1 VCDDGGVTINRDYS
15 ALHSPVSAQQIA
27 AFKEEV
33 RLSGKP
39 WYTQN
44 ILQVVFVL
52 IGFAFITLVA
62 LAMALPIMASLVS
75 RFAETLNPLN
85 LLGLLGI
92 MLFAGVFVF
101 GMVVAVRAS
110 FGGAKWKRWYRLS
123 KFGQANGMEFTPRSP
138 APSYAGMI
146 FQDGHGRLT
155 YDHLRKVSGRYLDVG
170 NFQYTT
176 GSGKNQS
183 THRWGFMAFNLDRRL
198 PHMVLDSKANNGL
211 FGSNLPASMA
221 TDQVLSLEGNFNDY
235 FTLYCP
241 RQYERDALYVFTP
254 DLMVLLIDNAAPFDV
269 EIIDDWMFVYSK
281 APFRADD
288 VATYQRLFRII
299 DTVGAKTLT
308 QTDRYVD
315 DRIGNFQANVVA
327 PQGQR
332 LKRQVPVIVIVIL
345 LIFGVG
351 IAAGPLVAILG
362 ALFSL

>member
-1 VCDDGGVTINRDYS
+1 MCDDGAVTINRDYS
-15 ALHSPVSAQQIA
+15 ALHAPVSAQQIA

-44 ILQVVFVL
+44 IVQVVFVL
-52 IGFAFITLVA
+52 IGFAFVTFVA
-62 LAMALPIMASLVS
+62 LLMAVPIASRLLF
-75 RFAETLNPLN
+75 RFFETLNPLN
-85 LLGLLGI
+85 LLGLFGI
-92 MLFAGVFVF
+92 LVFAAVFVF

-123 KFGQANGMEFTPRSP
+123 KFGQANGMEFAPRSN
-138 APSYAGMI
+138 APRYSGMI
-146 FQDGHGRLT
+146 FQAGHSRLT
-155 YDHLRKVSGRYLDVG
+155 YDHLRQISGRYLDVG

-288 VATYQRLFRII
+288 VAIYQRLFRII

-315 DRIGNFQANVVA
+315 ERIGNFQANVVA

-332 LKRQVPVIVIVIL
+332 LKRQVPVAVIVIL
-345 LIFGVG
+345 VIVGVG
-351 IAAGPLVAILG
+351 LVAGPAISMIVAL
-362 ALFSL
+362 LNL